1 VKLSV
6 LMPVKNG
13 MPYLPEAVESILG
26 QTFGE
31 FELLIINNGST
42 DGTVEYLKT
51 IRDTR
56 LRVLSPGSIG
66 LARSLNV
73 GLSRAR
79 GEYVARHDADDRS
92 APDRFSRQVAFLDS
106 NPGVDVLGTCVNFV
120 DEDGSEVLDSW
131 TQTIRDQQDPA
142 QTPEQILASMPLTC
156 CIAHGSV
163 MMRTAVMVNAGGY
176 NPATVPAEDYDL
188 WLRLLPNHA
197 IAKLPERLYDYRV
210 HGDQSSGARRSEQQA
225 RTIEAKLRYVR
236 RQVPSLP
243 RPVRLV
249 LPCDNYGATLFR
261 KFGPAEGY
269 DPAIR
274 SSPVARGTDVVAVTD
289 FSALPYYQQVLTA
302 TTDCRQFGNLFVC
315 SQP

>member
-1 VKLSV
+1 
-6 LMPVKNG
+6 MPVRNG
-13 MPYLPEAVESILG
+13 MPFLPEAVESILG
-26 QTFGE
+26 QTFSD
-31 FELLIINNGST
+31 FELLVINNGST
-42 DGTVEYLKT
+42 DQTVEYLRRV
-51 IRDTR
+51 RDPR
-56 LRVLSPGSIG
+56 LHILSTGSVGLARALNIG
-66 LARSLNV
+66 LARAE
-73 GLSRAR
+73 GQ
-79 GEYVARHDADDRS
+79 YVARHDADDQS
-92 APDRFSRQVAFLDS
+92 ARNRFAKQVAFLDA
-106 NPGVDVLGTCVNFV
+106 NPGVAAVATCVNFI
-120 DEDGSEVLDSW
+120 DECGNEVADSW

-142 QTPEQILASMPLTC
+142 QTPEQILAMMPLTC

-163 MMRTAVMVNAGGY
+163 MMRTAVALGMGGY

-188 WLRLLPNHA
+188 WLRFLPDYP

-210 HGDQSSGARRSEQQA
+210 HADQSSGARRSDQQA

-261 KFGPAEGY
+261 QFGPAEGY

-274 SSPVARGTDVVAVTD
+274 ASAVARGTDVVAVTD
-289 FSALPYYQQVLTA
+289 FSAIPYYKQVLSA

-315 SQP
+315 SQT